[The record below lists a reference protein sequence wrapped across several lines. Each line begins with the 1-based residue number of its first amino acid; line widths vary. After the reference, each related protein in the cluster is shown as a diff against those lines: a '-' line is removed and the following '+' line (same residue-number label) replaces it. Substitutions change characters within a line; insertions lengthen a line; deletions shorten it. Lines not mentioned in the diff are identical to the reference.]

1 MSGKLRDIDK
11 RKVNKRLL
19 NAAKLSSYR
28 KDKATREEVASI
40 LIEILPQIPVISTI
54 VDVNILED
62 SSSVQTSVEN
72 LDVNT
77 DIIIDKNSLEG
88 MGMHYFT
95 ESNVETLPIIIPS
108 VSDIV
113 VQGYKYMLR
122 NKDSRSLYI
131 KYSTHKRFNK
141 STNKYD
147 INIGRGLFAKKFFK
161 PRDVIAEF
169 EGEIINGAEFLNR
182 CKAGKGSYVIK
193 FTDEV
198 LLDCY
203 ANRNSSEFLASY
215 ANSALNCKDMKTNI
229 NSVNNS
235 VICLDQTNK
244 RARLICIK
252 KITINSEI
260 FCSYS
265 SSYKYP

>member
-28 KDKATREEVASI
+28 KDKATREEVAS
-40 LIEILPQIPVISTI
+40 
-54 VDVNILED
+54 
-62 SSSVQTSVEN
+62 
-72 LDVNT
+72 
-77 DIIIDKNSLEG
+77 
-88 MGMHYFT
+88 
-95 ESNVETLPIIIPS
+95 
-108 VSDIV
+108 
-113 VQGYKYMLR
+113 
-122 NKDSRSLYI
+122 
-131 KYSTHKRFNK
+131 
-141 STNKYD
+141 
-147 INIGRGLFAKKFFK
+147 
-161 PRDVIAEF
+161 
-169 EGEIINGAEFLNR
+169 NGAEFLNR

-215 ANSALNCKDMKTNI
+215 ANSALNCKDIKTNI

-252 KITINSEI
+252 KITIDSEI
-260 FCSYS
+260 FCPYS